1 MVTFDGLPNLMK
13 YALGLDPTVEA
24 GAAEQP
30 RRSGFPPLAVSFRR
44 ARDVSDVTLAVQ
56 ATDDLTGLWT
66 NLWTSPTNAFGGGSN
81 AFETITVT
89 DPAPVESVPSGR
101 FLRLNVTRP

>member
-1 MVTFDGLPNLMK
+1 MK
-13 YALGLDPTVEA
+13 YAFGLDPTVEA
-24 GAAEQP
+24 RAAEQP
-30 RRSGFPPLAVSFRR
+30 RMSVFPPLSVSFRR

-56 ATDDLTGLWT
+56 ATDDLTGIWT
-66 NLWTSPTNAFGGGSN
+66 NIWTSPTNAFGGGGN

-89 DPAPVESVPSGR
+89 DPAPLESVPSGR